1 MNGQNRDSRREGRQ
15 NQPREAQK
23 NTNQPNFDP
32 KPAPQPTRPAPDC
45 PICGKPVTDLFSA
58 IAYKENSEPAHFEC
72 IVKWLSDAEKLA
84 EDEKLVYLGGGV
96 FGVVPANFVQGQKL
110 AVKRMIQ
117 YENKEKKPDWR
128 KELSSRY
135 ASR

>member
-1 MNGQNRDSRREGRQ
+1 MNGQNRDPKQQGRQ
-15 NQPREAQK
+15 SQSHESFK
-23 NTNQPNFDP
+23 NAAQPNFEP

-45 PICGKPVTDLFSA
+45 PICGKPITDLFSA
-58 IAYKENSEPAHFEC
+58 VSYKENNEPAHFEC
-72 IVKWLSDAEKLA
+72 ILKWLSDAEKIA
-84 EDEKLVYLGGGV
+84 EDEKLVYLGGGT
-96 FGVVPANFVQGQKL
+96 FGVVAANFVQGQKL
-110 AVKRMIQ
+110 TVKRMIQ